1 MLKKWQ
7 RDKLNAWIKEKTIGF
22 SDAQGRYRCPMCGA
36 RDSFE
41 ITEPVAMLRVGPDG
55 RLKQRVPVVR
65 PGEEES
71 LQRCA
76 VRLSYL
82 SNIVRTPLLKAKGL
96 HQPLSERTSTVV
108 AQLFRSTL

>member
-71 LQRCA
+71 LEEFRGSDQPAAAAAIALRCRNCA
-76 VRLSYL
+76 FLVFFD
-82 SNIVRTPLLKAKGL
+82 AKKVGL
-96 HQPLSERTSTVV
+96 MEQPDSR
-108 AQLFRSTL
+108 